1 MGMKISELLPNMLSG
16 EELKNALR
24 YTPEYDVNIRC
35 ESSAS
40 RLMRLNDL
48 YEIYLPSEMSAEI
61 YYKLYLAML
70 RSLQKKE
77 SKIAVQQRYEN
88 FRAIQQRNGN
98 GIIGG
103 SDSFTVI
110 GTPGIGKSSA
120 VDRAIQLI
128 SGNSIIEVENPYV
141 KIVPFLSV
149 QCPFDCSV
157 KNLLLEILRKTDE
170 ILGSKYYENA
180 LRARATTDM
189 LIGSVSQ
196 VALNSIGLLVVD
208 EIQNVCNHK
217 NGGNLVAVLTQ
228 LINSSGISIC
238 MVGTPECTPFF
249 EKAMHLARRTLGL
262 SYGSLDFDEYFR
274 GFCKTIFKYQF
285 VKQKTEVSDSI
296 INWLYE
302 HSGGIISNVISLL
315 HDAQEI
321 AILSGEETLGLTS
334 LNQAYEKRMSML
346 HDYMRSSIKTNS
358 QTGNI
363 KNKKSSTQTDKN
375 IITKPDDEKSIIEMA
390 KKAKRENIP
399 LLKFLKESFSVTE
412 VSV

>member
-1 MGMKISELLPNMLSG
+1 MKISELLPNMLSG
-16 EELKNALR
+16 EELRNALKYLPAYSVADR
-24 YTPEYDVNIRC
+24 LELASERLIKLNQLYD
-35 ESSAS
+35 
-40 RLMRLNDL
+40 
-48 YEIYLPSEMSAEI
+48 IYLPSEMSAEI

-70 RSLQKKE
+70 RSFKKKE
-77 SKIAVQQRYEN
+77 STLAVKQRNEN
-88 FRAIQQRNGN
+88 FKTIQRGLSN

-128 SGNSIIEVENPYV
+128 SGNKVIEVESPYM
-141 KIVPFLSV
+141 KIIPFLSV
-149 QCPFDCSV
+149 QCPYDCSV
-157 KNLLLEILRKTDE
+157 KGLLLEILRKADE
-170 ILGSKYYENA
+170 LLGSKYYENA

-196 VALNSIGLLVVD
+196 VSLNHVGLLVVD

-262 SYGSLDFDEYFR
+262 SYGRLDFDEYFNE
-274 GFCKTIFKYQF
+274 FCHIVYHYQY
-285 VKQKTEVSDSI
+285 VKQKTELSDAI

-321 AILSGEETLGLTS
+321 AILSAQEILNLETL
-334 LNQAYEKRMSML
+334 NMAYHKRLSML

-358 QTGNI
+358 QTGNV

-375 IITKPDDEKSIIEMA
+375 IIVEPDDEKSIIEMA

-399 LLKFLKESFSVTE
+399 LLKFLKENFSVTE
-412 VSV
+412 VSA